1 MHLGSKSTYDI
12 CSLTIKALNQLII
25 GKGSIDDLG
34 GPVKIAH
41 FSGKMLEARFLSF
54 INLIIILSITI
65 GLINLFPLPVL
76 DGGHLLFYII
86 EGIIG
91 KPINEN
97 IQKLFFKIGFVLII
111 TFAIFLTYNDIL
123 SLFNT

>member
-1 MHLGSKSTYDI
+1 M
-12 CSLTIKALNQLII
+12 II
-25 GKGSIDDLG
+25 GKGSREDIG
-34 GPVKIAH
+34 GPLKIAEL
-41 FSGKMLEARFLSF
+41 SGKLLEAGLLSF
-54 INLIIILSITI
+54 INLIIILSVTI

-97 IQKLFFKIGFVLII
+97 IQKMFFKIGFVLII

>member
-1 MHLGSKSTYDI
+1 
-12 CSLTIKALNQLII
+12 
-25 GKGSIDDLG
+25 
-34 GPVKIAH
+34 
-41 FSGKMLEARFLSF
+41 MLEAGFLSF

-97 IQKLFFKIGFVLII
+97 IQNNQGISLSNLHRNLEGKFPMCF
-111 TFAIFLTYNDIL
+111 TCFLRLMTPL
-123 SLFNT
+123 RREAQFTPP

>member
-1 MHLGSKSTYDI
+1 
-12 CSLTIKALNQLII
+12 
-25 GKGSIDDLG
+25 
-34 GPVKIAH
+34 
-41 FSGKMLEARFLSF
+41 MLEAGFLSF

-97 IQKLFFKIGFVLII
+97 IQKMFFKIGFVLII

-123 SLFNT
+123 SLFNTWCE